1 MDLPV
6 AAGADSTKLLIEEK
20 HCEDSDN
27 YISARARQGLVFDC
41 EALRLSGFGSGEG
54 TRMQRE
60 TRSAE

>member
-1 MDLPV
+1 M

-41 EALRLSGFGSGEG
+41 EALKLAGFGSGEG
-54 TRMQRE
+54 TRMQ
-60 TRSAE
+60 T